1 MAHGCGH
8 KKKTMG
14 IFTEIVTGCQWKY
27 QGDMYGF
34 LRMFSGFS
42 RIMVSSCH
50 LTEIYRIT

>member
-1 MAHGCGH
+1 MDVDI
-8 KKKTMG
+8 KKTMG